1 MRPGQVEFFLR
12 AKSAQGKHGELS
24 RGERVKLINK
34 VAALTMVEVHAV
46 LREALKTPGFHW
58 VGSGPGS
65 LAQLQEKEIAL
76 VLCRLPQSHQLMVR
90 LQLRQQMPMA
100 TQCLCA
106 GR

>member
-1 MRPGQVEFFLR
+1 MRPGQVELFLR
-12 AKSAQGKHGELS
+12 AKSAEGKHGELS
-24 RGERVKLINK
+24 RGQRVKLINK
-34 VAALTMVEVHAV
+34 VAALTMVEVHTV

-58 VGSGPGS
+58 LVSGPGS

-76 VLCRLPQSHQLMVR
+76 VLCRLPRFHQLMVR

-106 GR
+106 CR